1 MKSILFH
8 LGFFFLSVAV
18 FAQTEEDQIK
28 AVITSAYINGIQNGG
43 PIEDIRKGFHPSFVM
58 QRFIDNEVKPL
69 SIEEWIVNI
78 EKSRAQNATASS
90 VKTEGK
96 FISISVVGTSANVAL
111 ELYRAD
117 KKIFTDNLLLYK
129 VKEDWRIVA
138 KSYYRHP

>member
-1 MKSILFH
+1 MKSKLLLI
-8 LGFFFLSVAV
+8 GFFLLSVAV
-18 FAQTEEDQIK
+18 VAQTEEDQVK
-28 AVITSAYINGIQNGG
+28 AVVTSAYINGIQNGG
-43 PIEDIRKGFHPSFVM
+43 PVDDIRKGFHPAFVM

-78 EKSRAQNATASS
+78 EKNRAQNSTAAP

-96 FISISVVGTSANVAL
+96 FISIAVVGTSANVVL

-129 VKEDWRIVA
+129 VKEGWQIVA